1 MSPKSVGNLLHGGQV
16 SLALPDMLTESDT
29 ALSLQSSW
37 QPWQGSLS
45 HLADERPKLRRVK

>member
-1 MSPKSVGNLLHGGQV
+1 MSPKSVGNLLHGGQM
-16 SLALPDMLTESDT
+16 SLALPDMLRESDT